1 MPAPEKQAMADMA
14 KTIFRSKGLA
24 LPGKWQRPGRQFTDA
39 FAMEEKQVRPNA
51 PLNLFREPTLNKY
64 HVDSSRE
71 VGRKFDAFIEGITAA
86 ICEAVDQWIK
96 STFICCVTING
107 AVGLMPPGS
116 LVGPAL
122 LPLILST
129 APKNT
134 FQEIRYSAAIA
145 GAVDRQWK
153 LWQAGVAGML
163 SYPSLA
169 AISAPLAPPIA
180 NVPQVLMALPSAG
193 EAALSPAA
201 LRAEMHRLLDDPE
214 AQHADVLFEAVAR
227 AFSNAFQ
234 KFKSTSLVQNV
245 LGTGPV
251 PTFAPPAVPAG
262 PVMGGT
268 VIPKPGVLV

>member
-1 MPAPEKQAMADMA
+1 MPAPEKQAMAHMA

-24 LPGKWQRPGRQFTDA
+24 LPEKWQRPGRQYADA
-39 FAMEEKQVRPNA
+39 FAMEEKQVQPNA
-51 PLNLFREPTLNKY
+51 PLSLFREPTLNKY

-71 VGRKFDAFIEGITAA
+71 VGRKFEAFLEGITGA
-86 ICEAVDQWIK
+86 ICAALDQWIQK
-96 STFICCVTING
+96 TFICGVTITG
-107 AVGLMPPGS
+107 AVGLLPPGG

-122 LPLILST
+122 MPLILSL
-129 APKNT
+129 APKDT
-134 FQEIRYSAAIA
+134 LQETRYSTAIA

-153 LWQAGVAGML
+153 LWQAGVAGTL
-163 SYPSLA
+163 SYPSLGA
-169 AISAPLAPPIA
+169 VAAPLAPPTA

-193 EAALSPAA
+193 EAGLSPAA
-201 LRAEMHRLLDDPE
+201 LQAEMHSLLDDPE
-214 AQHADVLFEAVAR
+214 ARHAGVLFESVAV

-262 PVMGGT
+262 PVVGGS
-268 VIPKPGVLV
+268 VIPKPGVLL